1 MRLLDKP
8 IRHLRAPQGEPDRIK
23 LLLRKEKVRSL
34 TSSMTMR
41 KSVRLSEPASEMEN
55 ERSAPLLPKI
65 PGRSQFCDMLVI
77 NTVGSEKKL
86 DLEVFSARRAS
97 CQNVTA
103 RTGKDR
109 NSLWGQHLISV
120 APRGDR

>member
-1 MRLLDKP
+1 M
-8 IRHLRAPQGEPDRIK
+8 
-23 LLLRKEKVRSL
+23 RSL

-41 KSVRLSEPASEMEN
+41 KSVCRSEPVSEMEN
-55 ERSAPLLPKI
+55 ERSAPLLPEI
-65 PGRSQFCDMLVI
+65 PGCSQFRDMLVI

-86 DLEVFSARRAS
+86 NLEVFFARQVS
-97 CQNVTA
+97 CQNVTP

-109 NSLWGQHLISV
+109 NSLWGQHLTSV